1 MNKADYDR
9 ALHYTYHSQWDN
21 LLILMVRTKDDLLS
35 KKIERFLH
43 AYYFLSDY
51 NQVEE
56 KLYSL
61 LQYVDY
67 ANSRVC
73 QEQEKLLQS
82 I

>member
-21 LLILMVRTKDDLLS
+21 LLILMVRTKDDFLS

-43 AYYFLSDY
+43 SYYFQLDIS
-51 NQVEE
+51 QVESD
-56 KLYSL
+56 LYSL
-61 LQYVDY
+61 LQYVDH
-67 ANSRVC
+67 ANDRVC
-73 QEQEKLLQS
+73 QSQEKFLQT